1 MVRNSKA
8 YEYAK
13 WCIEEQENK
22 TPVYVKKQA
31 AAWVEIAEGRSD
43 SAYVDEK
50 AFNKICKLL
59 KIMNHPDL
67 HKSMYEGLEDY
78 AWLLITAVLCTK
90 CKNTT
95 EDMRY
100 YETAILEIARKNFKT
115 FVSAVIFILL
125 MLTEPNFS
133 RFFSVAP
140 DLALSSELKQA
151 IRKIIKTSPALYDE
165 ADPAFKILQKQIIC
179 KLNDNEYT
187 PLAYSQD
194 GMDGKLANAF
204 LADEAGA
211 LDEYP
216 VEAMRSSQITL
227 FNKLGIIISTQYPND
242 NNVMI
247 DEIDIAKKSLDGL
260 LEGQR
265 VFALLYE
272 PDDGYKQGDKWQT
285 EDNVL
290 FQSNPVAVSYEYIFE
305 ELKKKR
311 QLAIMYENKREN
323 FLCKHC
329 NILYKGLGV
338 EGYIDIQKVKECKR
352 EKEDEW
358 WQGRRVWVGLDLSQT
373 DDNTAVA
380 MVTEEEG
387 FVYAR
392 IVGFLP
398 KDKIEIKS
406 AKEFVDYQRLINLGE
421 CIACGDEVI
430 DYTRVEDYI
439 KEQLRA
445 EFGVEVQQIGYDKWN
460 AIATVQ
466 RLEQDGFTCVEI
478 KQHSSVLHAPTK
490 LLKELIL
497 SKKFAYDA
505 SRLLEINFQN
515 ARCTEDTNLNKY
527 VNKKKSVGKVDMV
540 VALLNAIYLLQQE
553 LLYGDGNFTVQT
565 V

>member
-1 MVRNSKA
+1 MVKNSKA

-13 WCIEEQENK
+13 WCIEERESK
-22 TPVYVKKQA
+22 TPAYVKKQA

-50 AFNKICKLL
+50 AFSKICKLL

-90 CKNTT
+90 CKDRA
-95 EDMRY
+95 EDMRC

-140 DLALSSELKQA
+140 DFALSSELKQA

-194 GMDGKLANAF
+194 GMDGRLANAF

-272 PDDGYKQGDKWQT
+272 PDDEYKQGDKWQT

-290 FQSNPVAVSYEYIFE
+290 FQSNPVAVSHGYIFE

-352 EKEDEW
+352 EKTDEW

-387 FVYAR
+387 IVYAR

-398 KDKIEIKS
+398 TDKIEIKS

-430 DYTRVEDYI
+430 DYTKVEDFI
-439 KEQLRA
+439 KELSDKY
-445 EFGVEVQQIGYDKWN
+445 GVEVQQVGYDKWN

>member
-1 MVRNSKA
+1 MVKNSKA

-22 TPVYVKKQA
+22 TPIYVKKQA

-43 SAYVDEK
+43 SAYIDEK
-50 AFNKICKLL
+50 AFGKICKLL

-67 HKSMYEGLEDY
+67 HKSMCEGLEDY

-90 CKNTT
+90 CKDTI

-272 PDDGYKQGDKWQT
+272 PDDEYKQGDKWQT

-290 FQSNPVAVSYEYIFE
+290 FQSNPVAVSHEYIFE

-352 EKEDEW
+352 EKTDEW

-387 FVYAR
+387 VVYAR

-398 KDKIEIKS
+398 TDKIEIKS

-430 DYTRVEDYI
+430 DYAKIENFI
-439 KEQLRA
+439 KELSDKY
-445 EFGVEVQQIGYDKWN
+445 GVEVQQVGYDKWN

-497 SKKFAYDA
+497 SKKFVYDA

>member
-1 MVRNSKA
+1 MVKNSKA

-22 TPVYVKKQA
+22 TPIYVKKQA

-43 SAYVDEK
+43 SAYIDEK
-50 AFNKICKLL
+50 AFGKICKLL

-90 CKNTT
+90 CKDTI

-140 DLALSSELKQA
+140 DFALSSELKQA

-290 FQSNPVAVSYEYIFE
+290 FQSNPVAVTHEYIFE

-352 EKEDEW
+352 EKTDEW

-380 MVTEEEG
+380 MVAEEEG
-387 FVYAR
+387 VVYAR

-398 KDKIEIKS
+398 TDKIEIKS

-439 KEQLRA
+439 KEQLRI

-497 SKKFAYDA
+497 SKKFVYDA